1 MLITFFRAIVLY
13 LIVLVVMRLMG
24 KREIGQ
30 LQPFELAI
38 SIMIADL
45 ASIPMTEI
53 GIPIFNGIVPIL
65 GLLVMHLILSL
76 INLKSLKAREIICGK
91 PSILIY
97 RGKINEKELKK
108 ERFTINEL
116 EERLRGNNVVNLGDV
131 EYAILETSGQV
142 TVIQKPEK
150 RNTIPEDSPASVHV
164 HSRDHA
170 RTSPDEWKRPLPRE
184 SSTCRPWCLPCPAGS
199 ARCRAR
205 VPSRLAAERGCTWP
219 SRDSPH
225 NRFRSPPS
233 GRPAPRRKK
242 SPLRAAVSS
251 VPPTSSSS
259 RNTCSGQWSA
269 SPAFHR
275 NSRPLRSLRQTT
287 PGKRDRI
294 PSPAPSTA
302 CGTSRYIPACRRRR
316 RCGPR
321 ETGKLR
327 T

>member
-1 MLITFFRAIVLY
+1 VLITFFRAIVLY
-13 LIVLVVMRLMG
+13 LVVLIVMRLMG

-65 GLLVMHLILSL
+65 GLLVMHLVISV

-116 EERLRGNNVVNLGDV
+116 EERLRGNNVINLGDV

-150 RNTIPEDSPASVHV
+150 RNTIPEDFNITPEYEGIPYDLVVDGKVMTKNLKEIGKDYRWLKKQVEKFHIKPEEALIVTI
-164 HSRDHA
+164 DG
-170 RTSPDEWKRPLPRE
+170 KGQFF
-184 SSTCRPWCLPCPAGS
+184 CQ
-199 ARCRAR
+199 
-205 VPSRLAAERGCTWP
+205 
-219 SRDSPH
+219 
-225 NRFRSPPS
+225 
-233 GRPAPRRKK
+233 RKEK
-242 SPLRAAVSS
+242 
-251 VPPTSSSS
+251 
-259 RNTCSGQWSA
+259 
-269 SPAFHR
+269 
-275 NSRPLRSLRQTT
+275 
-287 PGKRDRI
+287 
-294 PSPAPSTA
+294 
-302 CGTSRYIPACRRRR
+302 GT
-316 RCGPR
+316 
-321 ETGKLR
+321 
-327 T
+327 